1 MLTGNGI
8 IVWILLGVSVRIPN
22 SSRVTQALERL
33 TPLAST
39 TIVGVVQAA
48 DGNMLDQVAALTAIA
63 DDAGNRIHHG
73 YLPKHLIWQ
82 TL

>member
-1 MLTGNGI
+1 MHGMGFAAWLVSAFSTTIFCI
-8 IVWILLGVSVRIPN
+8 IS
-22 SSRVTQALERL
+22 
-33 TPLAST
+33 

-48 DGNMLDQVAALTAIA
+48 DGNMLDQIAALKAIA
-63 DDAGNRIHHG
+63 DDVGNRIRNG